1 MNSLPIDDVLP
12 ALRDALANRH
22 EAVLEAPPGAG
33 KTTRVPLALL
43 NEPWLAG
50 QTILMLEP
58 RRLAARAAA
67 ERLASELGE
76 KVGETVGYRI
86 RLDSKVGPNTR
97 IEVVTEGI
105 LTRRLQDDPAL
116 DGVGL
121 LIFDEYHE
129 RSLDADLAL
138 ALSLN
143 GRDLFRDEQPL
154 KILLMSATLE
164 GERLAGLLDDAPI
177 LRSEGRMFP
186 VQMRWGRPYQVGEFI
201 EPRLVQ
207 TILDALQ
214 DETGSVLV
222 FLPGQAEIRRVNQQ
236 LADALGDR
244 SDVLLCPLHGE
255 LDLNAQRAA
264 IDPAP
269 AGKRKV
275 VLATNI
281 AETSLTINGVRVVID
296 AGLARVPRFDPGS
309 GMTRLDTQRISRA
322 SATQRA
328 GRAGRLEPGVC
339 YRLWSEDQHEG
350 LAAYGSAEIL
360 AADLAGLALQLARW
374 GVTPAQ
380 LVWLDVP
387 PTAAYA
393 QAQDLL
399 QRLGALNDDKL
410 TAHGQ
415 KMAELPAHPR
425 IAHLLLRGQDLGLA
439 VTACDVAALLGER
452 DILRGG
458 GADLH
463 SRLALLSGEER
474 ARGSQGGVQRAKQ
487 LARQYRGYLRGRA
500 TQPVADPEHPRWLG
514 ALNDDK
520 LTAHG
525 QKMAELPAHPRIA
538 HLLLRGQDLGL
549 AATACDVAA
558 LLGERDILRGG
569 GADLHSRL
577 ALLSGEERARGTQG
591 GVQRAKQLARQ
602 YRGYL
607 RGRATQPVADPEHPR
622 WLGALLALA
631 YPDRVAQQR
640 RPGGAEYRLANGR
653 AAVFAEADS
662 LMKQAWLVIADL
674 GSRQG
679 QREERIYLAADF
691 DPTLFDTVLAEQVRN
706 VDQLDW
712 DEREGVL
719 RAERQ
724 RKVGELVLSR
734 EPLSGLDENAR
745 SQALVNLVRR
755 KGLELLPWTPE
766 LRQWQARV
774 RLLRE
779 LDTGKTSEW
788 PDVSDSA
795 LLASLEHWLMPYLG
809 KVSRL
814 SHFANLDIS
823 SYLHNLLPWPLPQ
836 RLDELAP
843 QHLKVPSGSSV
854 RLDYSE
860 HPPILAVRLQEL
872 FGLADTP
879 RIAGGRQVV
888 KLHLLSPARRP
899 VQVTQDLANFWRST
913 YAEVKKD
920 LKGRYPKHYWPDDP
934 LVAEA
939 TARIKPRK

>member
-1 MNSLPIDDVLP
+1 MISLPIDEVLP
-12 ALRDALANRH
+12 ALREALATRH

-86 RLDSKVGPNTR
+86 RLDSKVGPATR

-105 LTRRLQDDPAL
+105 LTRRLQEDPAL
-116 DGVGL
+116 EGVGL

-143 GRDLFRDEQPL
+143 GRELFRDEQPL

-164 GERLAGLLDDAPI
+164 GERLASLLNDAPI
-177 LRSEGRMFP
+177 LRSEGRMYP
-186 VQMRWGRPYQVGEFI
+186 VAMRWGRPFQPGEFI

-207 TILDALQ
+207 TVLEALN
-214 DETGSVLV
+214 DEAGSLLV
-222 FLPGQAEIRRVNQQ
+222 FLPGQAEIRRVHQQ
-236 LADALGDR
+236 LADALGER
-244 SDVLLCPLHGE
+244 STVLLCPLHGE
-255 LDLNAQRAA
+255 LDLAAQRAA

-269 AGKRKV
+269 AGQRKV

-281 AETSLTINGVRVVID
+281 AETSLTIDGVRVVID

-339 YRLWSEDQHEG
+339 YRLWSQDQHEQ
-350 LAAYGSAEIL
+350 LAAYASAEIL
-360 AADLAGLALQLARW
+360 SADLAGLALQLGRW
-374 GVTPAQ
+374 GVTPGQ

-387 PTAAYA
+387 PAAAYA

-399 QRLGALNDDKL
+399 ERLGALQGSSPQDWQL
-410 TAHGQ
+410 TRHGQ
-415 KMAELPAHPR
+415 AMAELPAHPR
-425 IAHLLLRGQDLGLA
+425 IAHLLLRGQALGLA
-439 VTACDVAALLGER
+439 NMACDVAALLGER
-452 DILRGG
+452 DILRGA

-463 SRLALLSGEER
+463 SRLVLLSGEER
-474 ARGSQGGVQRAKQ
+474 AARGAQGGVQRARQ
-487 LARQYRGYLRGRA
+487 LARQYRGYLRGKPE
-500 TQPVADPEHPRWLG
+500 QPVPDP
-514 ALNDDK
+514 
-520 LTAHG
+520 
-525 QKMAELPAHPRIA
+525 Q
-538 HLLLRGQDLGL
+538 
-549 AATACDVAA
+549 
-558 LLGERDILRGG
+558 
-569 GADLHSRL
+569 
-577 ALLSGEERARGTQG
+577 
-591 GVQRAKQLARQ
+591 
-602 YRGYL
+602 
-607 RGRATQPVADPEHPR
+607 HPR

-640 RPGGAEYRLANGR
+640 RAGGAEYRLANGR
-653 AAVFAEADS
+653 AALFAEADS
-662 LMKQAWLVIADL
+662 LMKQGWLVIADL

-691 DPTLFDTVLAEQVRN
+691 DPALFDSVLAEQVRC

-734 EPLSGLDENAR
+734 EPLTGLDEAAR

-774 RLLRE
+774 ALLRQ
-779 LDTGKTSEW
+779 LDLDQQGDSSW
-788 PDVSDSA
+788 PDVSDGA
-795 LLASLEHWLMPYLG
+795 LLKSLEHWLMPYLG
-809 KVSRL
+809 RVSRL
-814 SHFANLDIS
+814 SHFANLDLS
-823 SYLHNLLPWPLPQ
+823 SIVHNLLPWPLPQ

-843 QHLKVPSGSSV
+843 HHLSVPSGSSI

-860 HPPILAVRLQEL
+860 QPPILAVRLQEL
-872 FGLADTP
+872 FGLAETP

-939 TARIKPRK
+939 TARAKPRKS

>member
-1 MNSLPIDDVLP
+1 MISLPIDEVLP
-12 ALRDALANRH
+12 ALREALATRH

-116 DGVGL
+116 EGVGL
-121 LIFDEYHE
+121 LIFDEFHE

-143 GRDLFRDEQPL
+143 GRELFRDDQPL

-177 LRSEGRMFP
+177 LRSEGRMYP
-186 VQMRWGRPYQVGEFI
+186 VAMRWGRPFQPGEFI

-207 TILDALQ
+207 TILEALN

-222 FLPGQAEIRRVNQQ
+222 FLPGQAEIRRVHQQ
-236 LADALGDR
+236 LADALGE
-244 SDVLLCPLHGE
+244 STQVLLCPLHGE
-255 LDLNAQRAA
+255 LDLVAQRAA

-309 GMTRLDTQRISRA
+309 GMARLDTQRISKA

-339 YRLWSEDQHEG
+339 YRLWSQDQHEQ
-350 LAAYGSAEIL
+350 LAAYASAEIL
-360 AADLAGLALQLARW
+360 SADLAGLALQLGRW
-374 GVTPAQ
+374 GVTPGQ

-387 PTAAYA
+387 PAAAYA

-399 QRLGALNDDKL
+399 ERLGALDGEAL
-410 TAHGQ
+410 TRHGQ
-415 KMAELPAHPR
+415 AMAELPAHPR
-425 IAHLLLRGQDLGLA
+425 IAHLLLRGQALGLA
-439 VTACDVAALLGER
+439 NMACDVAALLGER
-452 DILRGG
+452 DILRGA

-463 SRLALLSGEER
+463 SRLVLLSGEER
-474 ARGSQGGVQRAKQ
+474 AARGAQGGVQRARQ
-487 LARQYRGYLRGRA
+487 LARQYRGYLRGKA
-500 TQPVADPEHPRWLG
+500 SEPVSDP
-514 ALNDDK
+514 D
-520 LTAHG
+520 
-525 QKMAELPAHPRIA
+525 
-538 HLLLRGQDLGL
+538 
-549 AATACDVAA
+549 
-558 LLGERDILRGG
+558 
-569 GADLHSRL
+569 
-577 ALLSGEERARGTQG
+577 
-591 GVQRAKQLARQ
+591 
-602 YRGYL
+602 
-607 RGRATQPVADPEHPR
+607 HPR

-640 RPGGAEYRLANGR
+640 RAGGAEYRLANGR
-653 AAVFAEADS
+653 AALFAEADS
-662 LMKQAWLVIADL
+662 LMKQPWLVIADL

-691 DPTLFDTVLAEQVRN
+691 DPALFDSVLAEQVRL

-724 RKVGELVLSR
+724 RKVGELILSR
-734 EPLSGLDENAR
+734 EPLTGLDETAR

-774 RLLRE
+774 ALLRQ
-779 LDTGKTSEW
+779 LDLVSKEQSEW
-788 PDVSDSA
+788 PDVSDAA
-795 LLASLEHWLMPYLG
+795 LLKSLEHWLMPYLG

-814 SHFANLDIS
+814 SHFANLDLS
-823 SYLHNLLPWPLPQ
+823 SIVHNLLPWPLPQ

-843 QHLKVPSGSSV
+843 HHLSVPSGSSI

-860 HPPILAVRLQEL
+860 QPPILAVRLQEL
-872 FGLADTP
+872 FGLAETP

-939 TARIKPRK
+939 TARIKPRKS

>member
-1 MNSLPIDDVLP
+1 MNSLPIDAVLP
-12 ALRDALANRH
+12 ALRTALQQRH

-43 NEPWLAG
+43 DEPWLAG
-50 QTILMLEP
+50 QRILMLEP

-76 KVGETVGYRI
+76 AVGETVGYRI
-86 RLDSKVGPNTR
+86 RLDSKVGPRTR

-121 LIFDEYHE
+121 LIFDEFHE

-143 GRDLFRDEQPL
+143 GRELLRDEPPL

-164 GERLAGLLDDAPI
+164 GERLSALLDDAPVI
-177 LRSEGRMFP
+177 SSEGRMYP
-186 VQMRWGRPYQVGEFI
+186 VQMRWGRPFQPGEFV
-201 EPRLVQ
+201 EPRVVDTVLQ
-207 TILDALQ
+207 ALA
-214 DETGSVLV
+214 DEPGSLLV
-222 FLPGQAEIRRVNQQ
+222 FLPGQAEIRRVHQALQ
-236 LADALGDR
+236 EALGER
-244 SDVLLCPLHGE
+244 REILLCPLHGE

-264 IDPAP
+264 IEAP
-269 AGKRKV
+269 AKGLRKV

-281 AETSLTINGVRVVID
+281 AETSLTIDGVRVVID

-339 YRLWSEDQHEG
+339 YRLWSEAQHEQ

-360 AADLAGLALQLARW
+360 QADLAGLALQLTRW

-380 LVWLDVP
+380 LCWLDLP
-387 PTAAYA
+387 PAAAYA

-399 QRLGALNDDKL
+399 VRLGALKAGQLLAL
-410 TAHGQ
+410 TEHGQ
-415 KMAELPAHPR
+415 AMAELPAHPR
-425 IAHLLLRGQDLGLA
+425 IAHLLLRGQALGLA
-439 VTACDVAALLGER
+439 QMACDVAALLGER
-452 DILRGG
+452 DILRGA

-463 SRLALLSGEER
+463 SRLALLSGEAR
-474 ARGSQGGVQRAKQ
+474 ATRGGQGGVQRARQ
-487 LARQYRGYLRGRA
+487 LARQYRSYLRGKA
-500 TQPVADPEHPRWLG
+500 G
-514 ALNDDK
+514 A
-520 LTAHG
+520 A
-525 QKMAELPAHPRIA
+525 
-538 HLLLRGQDLGL
+538 
-549 AATACDVAA
+549 
-558 LLGERDILRGG
+558 
-569 GADLHSRL
+569 
-577 ALLSGEERARGTQG
+577 
-591 GVQRAKQLARQ
+591 
-602 YRGYL
+602 
-607 RGRATQPVADPEHPR
+607 VADPEHPR

-640 RPGGAEYRLANGR
+640 RAGGAEYRLANGR
-653 AAVFAEADS
+653 AALFGEADA
-662 LMKQAWLVIADL
+662 LMKQPWLVVADL

-679 QREERIYLAADF
+679 QREERIYLAAEF
-691 DPTLFDTVLAEQVRN
+691 DPALFDGVLAEQVRT
-706 VDQLDW
+706 VEQLDW
-712 DEREGVL
+712 DERENVL

-734 EPLSGLDENAR
+734 EPLTGLGEDAR
-745 SQALVNLVRR
+745 ARALLELVRR

-774 RLLRE
+774 ALLRG
-779 LDTGKTSEW
+779 LDNAAGGKSEW
-788 PDVSDSA
+788 PDLSDAA
-795 LLASLEHWLMPYLG
+795 LLASLEHWLQPYLG
-809 KVSRL
+809 KVNRL
-814 SHFANLDIS
+814 SHFAQLDLS
-823 SYLHNLLPWPLPQ
+823 SILRNLLPWPLPQ
-836 RLDELAP
+836 RLDEWAP
-843 QHLKVPSGSSV
+843 VHIGVPSGSNI

-860 HPPILAVRLQEL
+860 TPPILAVRLQEL
-872 FGLADTP
+872 FGLAETP
-879 RIAGGRQVV
+879 RIAQGRQQVL
-888 KLHLLSPARRP
+888 LHLLSPARRP

-939 TARIKPRK
+939 TARAKPRK

>member
-1 MNSLPIDDVLP
+1 MISLPIDAVLP
-12 ALRDALANRH
+12 DLRRALAARN

-43 NEPWLAG
+43 EETWLAG

-86 RLDSKVGPNTR
+86 RLESRVGPSTR

-116 DGVGL
+116 EGVGL
-121 LIFDEYHE
+121 LIFDEFHE

-143 GRDLFRDEQPL
+143 GRELFRDDQPL

-164 GERLAGLLDDAPI
+164 GERLSSLLDDAPVV
-177 LRSEGRMFP
+177 RSDGRMFP
-186 VQMRWGRPYQVGEFI
+186 VQMRWSRPFQSGEFI
-201 EPRLVQ
+201 EPRVVQ
-207 TILDALQ
+207 TVLDALN
-214 DETGSVLV
+214 DETGSLLV

-236 LADALGDR
+236 LAEALGSR
-244 SDVLLCPLHGE
+244 SEILLCPLHGE

-264 IDPAP
+264 IEPAP
-269 AGKRKV
+269 KGIRKV

-281 AETSLTINGVRVVID
+281 AETSLTIDGVRVVID

-309 GMTRLDTQRISRA
+309 GMTRLETQRISRA

-339 YRLWSEDQHEG
+339 YRLWSEAQHEQ
-350 LAAYGSAEIL
+350 LAAYGTAEIL
-360 AADLAGLALQLARW
+360 QADLAGLALQLARW
-374 GVTPAQ
+374 GVTPPQ
-380 LVWLDVP
+380 LVWLDIP
-387 PTAAYA
+387 PAAAYA

-399 QRLGALNDDKL
+399 GRLGALTIKPGEERKL
-410 TAHGQ
+410 TPHGQ
-415 KMAELPAHPR
+415 AMAELPAHPR
-425 IAHLLLRGQDLGLA
+425 IAHLLLRGQALGLGA
-439 VTACDVAALLGER
+439 LACDVAALLGER
-452 DILRGG
+452 DILRGA

-463 SRLALLSGEER
+463 SRLHLLSGSER

-487 LARQYRGYLRGRA
+487 LARQYRSYLRGAA
-500 TQPVADPEHPRWLG
+500 TEPVSDPEH
-514 ALNDDK
+514 
-520 LTAHG
+520 
-525 QKMAELPAHPRIA
+525 
-538 HLLLRGQDLGL
+538 
-549 AATACDVAA
+549 
-558 LLGERDILRGG
+558 
-569 GADLHSRL
+569 S
-577 ALLSGEERARGTQG
+577 
-591 GVQRAKQLARQ
+591 
-602 YRGYL
+602 
-607 RGRATQPVADPEHPR
+607 R

-640 RPGGAEYRLANGR
+640 RAGGAEYRLANGR
-653 AAVFAEADS
+653 AALFAEADA
-662 LMKQAWLVIADL
+662 LMKQPWLVVADL

-679 QREERIYLAADF
+679 QREERIYLAAEF
-691 DPTLFDTVLAEQVRN
+691 DPALFDSVLAEQV
-706 VDQLDW
+706 VALDQLDW
-712 DEREGVL
+712 DEREGVF

-724 RKVGELVLSR
+724 RKVGELILSR
-734 EPLSGLDENAR
+734 EPLTGLDESAKG
-745 SQALVNLVRR
+745 QALLALVRR

-774 RLLRE
+774 ALLRQ
-779 LDTGKTSEW
+779 LDLQRQDASEW
-788 PDVSDSA
+788 PDVSNA
-795 LLASLEHWLMPYLG
+795 GLLEKLENWLLPYLG
-809 KVSRL
+809 KVQRL
-814 SHFANLDIS
+814 SHFSNLDLS
-823 SYLHNLLPWPLPQ
+823 SILHNLLPWPLPQ

-843 QHLKVPSGSSV
+843 HHLSVPSGSSV

-879 RIAGGRQVV
+879 RIANGRQIV

-934 LVAEA
+934 LIAEP
-939 TARIKPRK
+939 TARIKPRKS

>member
-1 MNSLPIDDVLP
+1 MISLPIDEVLP
-12 ALRDALANRH
+12 ALRLALAERD
-22 EAVLEAPPGAG
+22 ETVLEAPPGAG

-50 QTILMLEP
+50 QKILMLEP

-105 LTRRLQDDPAL
+105 LTRRLQHDPAL
-116 DGVGL
+116 EGVGL
-121 LIFDEYHE
+121 LIFDEFHE

-138 ALSLN
+138 ALSLS
-143 GRDLFRDEQPL
+143 GRELFRDEQPL

-164 GERLAGLLDDAPI
+164 GERLASILDDAPI
-177 LRSEGRMFP
+177 LRSEGRMYP
-186 VQMRWGRPYQVGEFI
+186 VAMRWGRPFVPGEFI
-201 EPRLVQ
+201 EPRVVQ
-207 TILDALQ
+207 TVLDAIN
-214 DETGSVLV
+214 DESGSLLV

-236 LADALGDR
+236 LADALGSR
-244 SDVLLCPLHGE
+244 SDILLCPLHGE
-255 LDLNAQRAA
+255 LDLAAQRAA
-264 IDPAP
+264 IEPAP
-269 AGKRKV
+269 KGLRKV

-281 AETSLTINGVRVVID
+281 AETSLTIDGVRVVID

-339 YRLWSEDQHEG
+339 YRLWSEDQHAQ

-360 AADLAGLALQLARW
+360 QADLAGLALQLARW
-374 GVTPAQ
+374 GVTPEQ
-380 LVWLDVP
+380 LIWLDVP
-387 PTAAYA
+387 PSASYA
-393 QAQDLL
+393 QARQLL
-399 QRLGALNDDKL
+399 ERLGALRGEKL
-410 TAHGQ
+410 TPHGEA
-415 KMAELPAHPR
+415 MAELPAHPR
-425 IAHLLLRGQDLGLA
+425 IAHLLIRGQDLGLA
-439 VTACDVAALLGER
+439 DMACDVAALLGER
-452 DILRGG
+452 DILRGA
-458 GADLH
+458 GADVH
-463 SRLALLSGEER
+463 SRLALLSGESR
-474 ARGSQGGVQRAKQ
+474 AARGGQGGVQRAKQ
-487 LARQYRGYLRGRA
+487 LARQYRSNLRGKP
-500 TQPVADPEHPRWLG
+500 TQPVADP
-514 ALNDDK
+514 D
-520 LTAHG
+520 
-525 QKMAELPAHPRIA
+525 
-538 HLLLRGQDLGL
+538 
-549 AATACDVAA
+549 
-558 LLGERDILRGG
+558 
-569 GADLHSRL
+569 
-577 ALLSGEERARGTQG
+577 
-591 GVQRAKQLARQ
+591 
-602 YRGYL
+602 
-607 RGRATQPVADPEHPR
+607 HPR

-640 RPGGAEYRLANGR
+640 KPGGAEYRLANSR
-653 AAVFAEADS
+653 AALFSEVDG
-662 LMKQAWLVIADL
+662 LMKQPWLVIADL

-679 QREERIYLAADF
+679 QREERIYLAAEF
-691 DPTLFDTVLAEQVRN
+691 DPALLDGVLSEQVN
-706 VDQLDW
+706 VVDQLDW

-734 EPLSGLDENAR
+734 EPLTGLDEAAR
-745 SQALVNLVRR
+745 TQALVNLVRR

-774 RLLRE
+774 ALLRE
-779 LDTGKTSEW
+779 LEIQAQGQSEW
-788 PDVSDSA
+788 PDVSDTA
-795 LLASLEHWLMPYLG
+795 LVAGLEDWLAPYLG
-809 KVSRL
+809 RVSRL
-814 SHFANLDIS
+814 SHFANLDLS
-823 SYLHNLLPWPLPQ
+823 SIVHNLLKWPLPQ

-843 QHLKVPSGSSV
+843 HHIKVPSGSSV

-860 HPPILAVRLQEL
+860 YPPILAVRLQEL

-939 TARIKPRK
+939 TARIKPRKV

>member
-1 MNSLPIDDVLP
+1 MISLPIDEVLP
-12 ALRDALANRH
+12 ALRLALAERH

-50 QTILMLEP
+50 QKILMLEP

-76 KVGETVGYRI
+76 KVGQTVGYRI
-86 RLDSKVGPNTR
+86 RLDSKVGPETR

-105 LTRRLQDDPAL
+105 LTRRLQHDPAL
-116 DGVGL
+116 EGVGL
-121 LIFDEYHE
+121 LIFDEFHE

-143 GRDLFRDEQPL
+143 GRELFRDEQPL

-164 GERLAGLLDDAPI
+164 GERLASLLDDAPI
-177 LRSEGRMFP
+177 LRSEGRMYP
-186 VQMRWGRPYQVGEFI
+186 VAMRWGRPFVPGEFI
-201 EPRLVQ
+201 EPRVVQ
-207 TILDALQ
+207 TVLDAIN
-214 DETGSVLV
+214 DESGSLLV

-236 LADALGDR
+236 LADALGSR
-244 SDVLLCPLHGE
+244 SDILLCPLHGE
-255 LDLNAQRAA
+255 LDLAAQRAA
-264 IDPAP
+264 IEPAP
-269 AGKRKV
+269 KGLRKV

-281 AETSLTINGVRVVID
+281 AETSLTIDGVRVVID

-339 YRLWSEDQHEG
+339 YRLWSEDQHAQ

-360 AADLAGLALQLARW
+360 QADLAGLALQLARW
-374 GVTPAQ
+374 GVAPEQ
-380 LVWLDVP
+380 LIWLDMP
-387 PTAAYA
+387 PSASYA
-393 QAQDLL
+393 QARQLL
-399 QRLGALNDDKL
+399 ERLGALHGAKL
-410 TAHGQ
+410 TAHGEA
-415 KMAELPAHPR
+415 MAELPAHPR
-425 IAHLLLRGQDLGLA
+425 IAHLLIRGQDLGLA
-439 VTACDVAALLGER
+439 EMACDVAALLGER
-452 DILRGG
+452 DILRGA
-458 GADLH
+458 GADVH
-463 SRLALLSGEER
+463 SRLALLSGESR
-474 ARGSQGGVQRAKQ
+474 VARGGQGGVQRARQ
-487 LARQYRGYLRGRA
+487 LARQYRGYLRGKA
-500 TQPVADPEHPRWLG
+500 TQPVADP
-514 ALNDDK
+514 D
-520 LTAHG
+520 
-525 QKMAELPAHPRIA
+525 
-538 HLLLRGQDLGL
+538 
-549 AATACDVAA
+549 
-558 LLGERDILRGG
+558 
-569 GADLHSRL
+569 
-577 ALLSGEERARGTQG
+577 
-591 GVQRAKQLARQ
+591 
-602 YRGYL
+602 
-607 RGRATQPVADPEHPR
+607 HPR

-640 RPGGAEYRLANGR
+640 KPGGAEYRLANGR
-653 AAVFAEADS
+653 AALFSEVDG
-662 LMKQAWLVIADL
+662 LMKQPWLVIADL

-679 QREERIYLAADF
+679 QREERIYLAAEF
-691 DPTLFDTVLAEQVRN
+691 DPGLLDNVLSEQVSV

-734 EPLSGLDENAR
+734 EPLNGLDEAAR
-745 SQALVNLVRR
+745 TQALVNLVRR

-766 LRQWQARV
+766 LRQWQAREA
-774 RLLRE
+774 LLRQ
-779 LDTGKTSEW
+779 LDLLAQGQSEW
-788 PDVSDSA
+788 PDVSDGA
-795 LLASLEHWLMPYLG
+795 LLAGLEDWLGPYLG
-809 KVSRL
+809 RVSRL
-814 SHFANLDIS
+814 SHFANLDLS
-823 SYLHNLLPWPLPQ
+823 SIVHNLLKWPLPQ

-843 QHLKVPSGSSV
+843 HHIKVPSGSSV

-860 HPPILAVRLQEL
+860 QPPILAVRLQEL

-939 TARIKPRK
+939 TARIKPRKP

>member
-1 MNSLPIDDVLP
+1 MISLPIDEVLP
-12 ALRDALANRH
+12 ALREALATRH

-86 RLDSKVGPNTR
+86 RLDSKVGPTTR

-105 LTRRLQDDPAL
+105 LTRRLQEDPAL
-116 DGVGL
+116 EGVGL

-143 GRDLFRDEQPL
+143 GRELFRDEQPL

-164 GERLAGLLDDAPI
+164 GERLAGLLGDAPI
-177 LRSEGRMFP
+177 LRSEGRMYP
-186 VQMRWGRPYQVGEFI
+186 VAMRWGRPFQPGEFI

-207 TILDALQ
+207 TVLEALN
-214 DETGSVLV
+214 DETGSLLV
-222 FLPGQAEIRRVNQQ
+222 FLPGQAEIRRVHQQ
-236 LADALGDR
+236 LADALGER
-244 SDVLLCPLHGE
+244 STVLLCPLHGE
-255 LDLNAQRAA
+255 LDLAAQRAA

-269 AGKRKV
+269 AGQRKV

-281 AETSLTINGVRVVID
+281 AETSLTIDGVRVVID

-339 YRLWSEDQHEG
+339 YRLWSQDQHEQ
-350 LAAYGSAEIL
+350 LAAYASAEIL
-360 AADLAGLALQLARW
+360 SADLAGLALQLGRW
-374 GVTPAQ
+374 GVTPGQ

-387 PTAAYA
+387 PAAAYA

-399 QRLGALNDDKL
+399 ERLGALQGSSPQDWQL
-410 TAHGQ
+410 TRHGQ
-415 KMAELPAHPR
+415 AMAELPAHPR
-425 IAHLLLRGQDLGLA
+425 IAHLLLRGQALGLA
-439 VTACDVAALLGER
+439 NMACDVAALLGER
-452 DILRGG
+452 DILRGA

-463 SRLALLSGEER
+463 SRLVLLSGEER
-474 ARGSQGGVQRAKQ
+474 AARGAQGGVQRARQ
-487 LARQYRGYLRGRA
+487 LARQYRGYLRGKA
-500 TQPVADPEHPRWLG
+500 EQPVPDP
-514 ALNDDK
+514 
-520 LTAHG
+520 
-525 QKMAELPAHPRIA
+525 Q
-538 HLLLRGQDLGL
+538 
-549 AATACDVAA
+549 
-558 LLGERDILRGG
+558 
-569 GADLHSRL
+569 
-577 ALLSGEERARGTQG
+577 
-591 GVQRAKQLARQ
+591 
-602 YRGYL
+602 
-607 RGRATQPVADPEHPR
+607 HPR

-662 LMKQAWLVIADL
+662 LMTQGWLVIADL

-679 QREERIYLAADF
+679 QREERIYLAAEF
-691 DPTLFDTVLAEQVRN
+691 DPALFDSVLAEQVRC

-734 EPLSGLDENAR
+734 EPLTGLDEVAR

-774 RLLRE
+774 ALLRQ
-779 LDTGKTSEW
+779 LDLDQQGDSGW
-788 PDVSDSA
+788 PDVSDGA
-795 LLASLEHWLMPYLG
+795 LLKGLEHWLMPYLG
-809 KVSRL
+809 RVSRL
-814 SHFANLDIS
+814 SHFANLDLS
-823 SYLHNLLPWPLPQ
+823 SIVHNLLPWPLPQ
-836 RLDELAP
+836 RLDEQAP
-843 QHLKVPSGSSV
+843 HHLSVPSGSSI

-860 HPPILAVRLQEL
+860 QPPILAVRLQEL
-872 FGLADTP
+872 FGLAETP

-939 TARIKPRK
+939 TARAKPRKS

>member
-1 MNSLPIDDVLP
+1 MISLPIDEVLP
-12 ALRDALANRH
+12 ALRLALAERD
-22 EAVLEAPPGAG
+22 ETVLEAPPGAG

-50 QTILMLEP
+50 QKILMLEP

-105 LTRRLQDDPAL
+105 LTRRLQHDPAL
-116 DGVGL
+116 EGVGL
-121 LIFDEYHE
+121 LIFDEFHE

-138 ALSLN
+138 ALSLS
-143 GRDLFRDEQPL
+143 GRELFRDEQPL

-164 GERLAGLLDDAPI
+164 GERLASILDDAPI
-177 LRSEGRMFP
+177 LRSEGRMYP
-186 VQMRWGRPYQVGEFI
+186 VAMRWGRPFVPGEFI
-201 EPRLVQ
+201 EPRVVQ
-207 TILDALQ
+207 TVLDAIN
-214 DETGSVLV
+214 DESGSLLV

-236 LADALGDR
+236 LADALGSR
-244 SDVLLCPLHGE
+244 SDILLCPLHGE
-255 LDLNAQRAA
+255 LDLAAQRAA
-264 IDPAP
+264 IEPAP
-269 AGKRKV
+269 KGLRKV

-281 AETSLTINGVRVVID
+281 AETSLTIDGVRVVID

-339 YRLWSEDQHEG
+339 YRLWSEDQHAQ

-360 AADLAGLALQLARW
+360 QADLAGLALQLARW
-374 GVTPAQ
+374 GVTPEQ
-380 LVWLDVP
+380 LIWLDVP
-387 PTAAYA
+387 PSASYA
-393 QAQDLL
+393 QARQLL
-399 QRLGALNDDKL
+399 ERLGALRGEKL
-410 TAHGQ
+410 TPHGEA
-415 KMAELPAHPR
+415 MAELPAHPR
-425 IAHLLLRGQDLGLA
+425 IAHLLIRGQDLGLA
-439 VTACDVAALLGER
+439 DMACDVAALLGER
-452 DILRGG
+452 DILRGA
-458 GADLH
+458 GADVH
-463 SRLALLSGEER
+463 SRLALLSGESR
-474 ARGSQGGVQRAKQ
+474 AARGGQGGVQRAKQ
-487 LARQYRGYLRGRA
+487 LARQYRSNLRGKP
-500 TQPVADPEHPRWLG
+500 TQPVADP
-514 ALNDDK
+514 D
-520 LTAHG
+520 
-525 QKMAELPAHPRIA
+525 
-538 HLLLRGQDLGL
+538 
-549 AATACDVAA
+549 
-558 LLGERDILRGG
+558 
-569 GADLHSRL
+569 
-577 ALLSGEERARGTQG
+577 
-591 GVQRAKQLARQ
+591 
-602 YRGYL
+602 
-607 RGRATQPVADPEHPR
+607 HPR

-640 RPGGAEYRLANGR
+640 KPGGAEYRLANGR
-653 AAVFAEADS
+653 AALFSEVDG
-662 LMKQAWLVIADL
+662 LMKQPWLVIADL

-679 QREERIYLAADF
+679 QREERIYLAAEF
-691 DPTLFDTVLAEQVRN
+691 DPALLDGVLSEQVN
-706 VDQLDW
+706 VVDQLDW

-734 EPLSGLDENAR
+734 EPLTGLDEAAR
-745 SQALVNLVRR
+745 TQALVNLVRR

-774 RLLRE
+774 ALLRE
-779 LDTGKTSEW
+779 LEIQAQGQSEW
-788 PDVSDSA
+788 PDVSDTA
-795 LLASLEHWLMPYLG
+795 LVAGLEDWLAPYLG
-809 KVSRL
+809 RVSRL
-814 SHFANLDIS
+814 SHFANLDLS
-823 SYLHNLLPWPLPQ
+823 SIVHNLLKWPLPQ

-843 QHLKVPSGSSV
+843 HHIKVPSGSSV

-860 HPPILAVRLQEL
+860 YPPILAVRLQEL

-920 LKGRYPKHYWPDDP
+920 LKGRYPKLSRD
-934 LVAEA
+934 VRQAA
-939 TARIKPRK
+939 

>member
-1 MNSLPIDDVLP
+1 MISLPIDEVLP
-12 ALRDALANRH
+12 ALREALTTRH

-105 LTRRLQDDPAL
+105 LTRRLQEDPAL
-116 DGVGL
+116 EGVGL

-143 GRDLFRDEQPL
+143 GRELFRDEQPL

-164 GERLAGLLDDAPI
+164 GERLASLLNDAPI
-177 LRSEGRMFP
+177 LRSEGRMYP
-186 VQMRWGRPYQVGEFI
+186 VAMRWGRPFQPGEFI

-207 TILDALQ
+207 TVLEALN
-214 DETGSVLV
+214 DETGSLLV
-222 FLPGQAEIRRVNQQ
+222 FLPGQAEIRRVHQQ
-236 LADALGDR
+236 LADALGER
-244 SDVLLCPLHGE
+244 STVLLCPLHGE
-255 LDLNAQRAA
+255 LDLAAQRAA

-269 AGKRKV
+269 AGQRKV

-281 AETSLTINGVRVVID
+281 AETSLTIDGVRVVID

-339 YRLWSEDQHEG
+339 YRLWSQDQHEQ
-350 LAAYGSAEIL
+350 LAAYASAEIL
-360 AADLAGLALQLARW
+360 SADLAGLALQLGRW
-374 GVTPAQ
+374 GVTPGQ

-387 PTAAYA
+387 PAAAYA

-399 QRLGALNDDKL
+399 ERLGALQGSSPQDWQL
-410 TAHGQ
+410 TRHGQ
-415 KMAELPAHPR
+415 AMAELPAHPR
-425 IAHLLLRGQDLGLA
+425 IAHLLLRGQALGLA
-439 VTACDVAALLGER
+439 NMACDVAALLGER
-452 DILRGG
+452 DILRGA

-463 SRLALLSGEER
+463 SRLVLLSGEER
-474 ARGSQGGVQRAKQ
+474 AARGAQGGVQRARQ
-487 LARQYRGYLRGRA
+487 LARQYRGYLRGKPE
-500 TQPVADPEHPRWLG
+500 QPVPDP
-514 ALNDDK
+514 
-520 LTAHG
+520 
-525 QKMAELPAHPRIA
+525 Q
-538 HLLLRGQDLGL
+538 
-549 AATACDVAA
+549 
-558 LLGERDILRGG
+558 
-569 GADLHSRL
+569 
-577 ALLSGEERARGTQG
+577 
-591 GVQRAKQLARQ
+591 
-602 YRGYL
+602 
-607 RGRATQPVADPEHPR
+607 HPR

-640 RPGGAEYRLANGR
+640 RAGGAEYRLANGR
-653 AAVFAEADS
+653 AALFAEADS
-662 LMKQAWLVIADL
+662 LMKQGWLVVADL

-691 DPTLFDTVLAEQVRN
+691 DPALFDSVLAEQVRC

-734 EPLSGLDENAR
+734 EPLTGLDEAAR

-774 RLLRE
+774 ALLRQ
-779 LDTGKTSEW
+779 LDLDQQGDSSW
-788 PDVSDSA
+788 PDVSDGA
-795 LLASLEHWLMPYLG
+795 LLKSLEHWLMPYLG
-809 KVSRL
+809 RVSRL
-814 SHFANLDIS
+814 SHFANLDLS
-823 SYLHNLLPWPLPQ
+823 SIVHNLLPWPLPQ

-843 QHLKVPSGSSV
+843 HHLSVPSGSSI

-860 HPPILAVRLQEL
+860 QPPILAVRLQEL
-872 FGLADTP
+872 FGLAETP

-920 LKGRYPKHYWPDDP
+920 LKGRYPK
-934 LVAEA
+934 LSRNVLGL
-939 TARIKPRK
+939 T

>member
-1 MNSLPIDDVLP
+1 MNSLPIDEVLP
-12 ALRDALANRH
+12 ALREALATRH

-50 QTILMLEP
+50 QRILMLEP

-116 DGVGL
+116 EGVGL
-121 LIFDEYHE
+121 LIFDEFHE

-186 VQMRWGRPYQVGEFI
+186 VDVRWGRPFQPGEFI

-207 TILDALQ
+207 TILEALN
-214 DETGSVLV
+214 DESGSVLV
-222 FLPGQAEIRRVNQQ
+222 FLPGQAEIRRVHQQ
-236 LADALGDR
+236 LADAVGER
-244 SDVLLCPLHGE
+244 SEILLCPLHGE
-255 LDLNAQRAA
+255 LDLAAQRAA
-264 IDPAP
+264 IEPAP
-269 AGKRKV
+269 PGKRKV

-281 AETSLTINGVRVVID
+281 AETSLTIDGVRVVVD

-339 YRLWSEDQHEG
+339 YRLWSQDQHEQ

-360 AADLAGLALQLARW
+360 QADLAGLALQLARW

-387 PTAAYA
+387 PGAAYA

-399 QRLGALNDDKL
+399 ERLGALTAKAGEDWKL

-415 KMAELPAHPR
+415 AMAELPAHPR
-425 IAHLLLRGQDLGLA
+425 IAHLLLRGQALGLA
-439 VTACDVAALLGER
+439 NMACDVAALLGER

-463 SRLALLSGEER
+463 SRLVLLSGEER
-474 ARGSQGGVQRAKQ
+474 AARGAQGGVQRARQ
-487 LARQYRGYLRGRA
+487 LARQYRGYLRG
-500 TQPVADPEHPRWLG
+500 QPSQAVADP
-514 ALNDDK
+514 D
-520 LTAHG
+520 
-525 QKMAELPAHPRIA
+525 
-538 HLLLRGQDLGL
+538 
-549 AATACDVAA
+549 
-558 LLGERDILRGG
+558 
-569 GADLHSRL
+569 
-577 ALLSGEERARGTQG
+577 
-591 GVQRAKQLARQ
+591 
-602 YRGYL
+602 
-607 RGRATQPVADPEHPR
+607 HPR

-653 AAVFAEADS
+653 AALFSETDS
-662 LMKQAWLVIADL
+662 LMKQPWLVIADL

-691 DPTLFDTVLAEQVRN
+691 DPALFDSVLAEQVRS

-734 EPLSGLDENAR
+734 GPLTGLDEAAR
-745 SQALVNLVRR
+745 CQALVNLVRR

-774 RLLRE
+774 ALLRQ
-779 LDTGKTSEW
+779 LDLEATGESQW
-788 PDVSDSA
+788 PDVSDAA
-795 LLASLEHWLMPYLG
+795 LLKSLESWLLPYLG

-814 SHFANLDIS
+814 SHFANLELASIV
-823 SYLHNLLPWPLPQ
+823 HNLLPWPLPQ

-843 QHLKVPSGSSV
+843 HHLTVPSGSSI

-860 HPPILAVRLQEL
+860 QPPILAVRLQEL
-872 FGLADTP
+872 FGLAETP

-939 TARIKPRK
+939 TARAKPRK

>member
-1 MNSLPIDDVLP
+1 MISLPIDEVLP
-12 ALRDALANRH
+12 ALRQALRERH

-50 QTILMLEP
+50 QRIVMLEP

-67 ERLASELGE
+67 ERLASEMGE

-105 LTRRLQDDPAL
+105 LTRRLQEDPAL
-116 DGVGL
+116 EGVGL
-121 LIFDEYHE
+121 LIFDEFHE

-143 GRDLFRDEQPL
+143 GRELFRDEQPL

-164 GERLAGLLDDAPI
+164 GERLASLLDDAPV
-177 LRSEGRMFP
+177 LRSEGRMYP
-186 VQMRWGRPYQVGEFI
+186 VAMRWGRPFVPGEFI
-201 EPRLVQ
+201 EPRVVQ
-207 TILDALQ
+207 TVLDAIS
-214 DETGSVLV
+214 DETGSLLV

-236 LADALGDR
+236 LADALGQR
-244 SDVLLCPLHGE
+244 SDIVLCPLHGE
-255 LDLNAQRAA
+255 LDLAAQRAA
-264 IDPAP
+264 IEPAP
-269 AGKRKV
+269 SGTRKV

-281 AETSLTINGVRVVID
+281 AETSLTIDGVRVVID

-339 YRLWSEDQHEG
+339 YRLWSEDQHTQ

-360 AADLAGLALQLARW
+360 QADLAGLALQLARW

-380 LVWLDVP
+380 LIWLDVP
-387 PTAAYA
+387 PAASYA
-393 QAQDLL
+393 QAQQLL
-399 QRLGALNDDKL
+399 ERLGALRAQTGQDWKL
-410 TAHGQ
+410 TPHGEA
-415 KMAELPAHPR
+415 MAQLPAHPR

-439 VTACDVAALLGER
+439 DMACDVAALLGER
-452 DILRGG
+452 DILRGA
-458 GADLH
+458 GADVH
-463 SRLALLSGEER
+463 SRLTLLTGQSR
-474 ARGSQGGVQRAKQ
+474 AARGGQGGVQRAKQ
-487 LARQYRGYLRGRA
+487 LARQYRGYLRGKPTRA
-500 TQPVADPEHPRWLG
+500 VADP
-514 ALNDDK
+514 D
-520 LTAHG
+520 
-525 QKMAELPAHPRIA
+525 
-538 HLLLRGQDLGL
+538 
-549 AATACDVAA
+549 
-558 LLGERDILRGG
+558 
-569 GADLHSRL
+569 
-577 ALLSGEERARGTQG
+577 
-591 GVQRAKQLARQ
+591 
-602 YRGYL
+602 
-607 RGRATQPVADPEHPR
+607 HPR

-631 YPDRVAQQR
+631 YPDRIAQQR
-640 RPGGAEYRLANGR
+640 KPGGAEYRLANGR
-653 AAVFAEADS
+653 AALFSDVDG
-662 LMKQAWLVIADL
+662 LMKQPWLVIADL

-691 DPTLFDTVLAEQVRN
+691 DPALLDDVLSEQVSI

-734 EPLSGLDENAR
+734 EPLTGLDEAAR
-745 SQALVNLVRR
+745 TQALVNLVRR

-774 RLLRE
+774 ALLRQ
-779 LDTGKTSEW
+779 LDLKTQDASEW
-788 PDVSDSA
+788 PDVSDAA
-795 LLASLEHWLMPYLG
+795 LLAGLEDWLGPYLSR
-809 KVSRL
+809 VSRL
-814 SHFANLDIS
+814 SHFANLDLS
-823 SYLHNLLPWPLPQ
+823 SIVHNLLKWPLPQ

-843 QHLKVPSGSSV
+843 QHIKVPSGSSV

-860 HPPILAVRLQEL
+860 QPPILAVRLQEL

-879 RIAGGRQVV
+879 CIAGGRQVV

-939 TARIKPRK
+939 TARIKPRKT

>member
-1 MNSLPIDDVLP
+1 MISLPIDEVLP
-12 ALRDALANRH
+12 ALREALATRH

-116 DGVGL
+116 EGVGL
-121 LIFDEYHE
+121 LIFDEFHE

-143 GRDLFRDEQPL
+143 GRELFRDDQPL

-177 LRSEGRMFP
+177 LRSEGRMYP
-186 VQMRWGRPYQVGEFI
+186 VAMRWGRPFQPGEFI
-201 EPRLVQ
+201 EPRVVQ
-207 TILDALQ
+207 TILDALN

-236 LADALGDR
+236 LADALGE
-244 SDVLLCPLHGE
+244 STQVLLCPLHGE
-255 LDLNAQRAA
+255 LDLAAQRAA

-269 AGKRKV
+269 VGKRKV

-309 GMTRLDTQRISRA
+309 GMARLDTLRISKA

-339 YRLWSEDQHEG
+339 YRLWSQDQHEQ
-350 LAAYGSAEIL
+350 LAAYASAEIL
-360 AADLAGLALQLARW
+360 SADLAGLALQLGRW
-374 GVTPAQ
+374 GVTPGQ

-387 PTAAYA
+387 PAAAYA

-399 QRLGALNDDKL
+399 ERLGALDGEAL
-410 TAHGQ
+410 TRHGQ
-415 KMAELPAHPR
+415 AMAELPAHPR
-425 IAHLLLRGQDLGLA
+425 IAHLLLRGQALGLA
-439 VTACDVAALLGER
+439 DMACDVAALLGER
-452 DILRGG
+452 DILRGA

-463 SRLALLSGEER
+463 SRLVLLSGEER
-474 ARGSQGGVQRAKQ
+474 AARGAQGGVQRARQ
-487 LARQYRGYLRGRA
+487 LARQYRGYLRGKA
-500 TQPVADPEHPRWLG
+500 SEPVSDP
-514 ALNDDK
+514 D
-520 LTAHG
+520 
-525 QKMAELPAHPRIA
+525 
-538 HLLLRGQDLGL
+538 
-549 AATACDVAA
+549 
-558 LLGERDILRGG
+558 
-569 GADLHSRL
+569 
-577 ALLSGEERARGTQG
+577 
-591 GVQRAKQLARQ
+591 
-602 YRGYL
+602 
-607 RGRATQPVADPEHPR
+607 HPR

-640 RPGGAEYRLANGR
+640 RAGGAEYRLANGR
-653 AAVFAEADS
+653 AALFAEADS
-662 LMKQAWLVIADL
+662 LMKQPWLVIADL

-691 DPTLFDTVLAEQVRN
+691 DPALFDSVLAEQVRV

-724 RKVGELVLSR
+724 RKVGELILSR
-734 EPLSGLDENAR
+734 EPLTGLDENAR

-774 RLLRE
+774 ALLRQ
-779 LDTGKTSEW
+779 LDLGNKDQSEW
-788 PDVSDSA
+788 PDVSDAA
-795 LLASLEHWLMPYLG
+795 LLKSLEHWLMPYLG

-814 SHFANLDIS
+814 SHFANLDLS
-823 SYLHNLLPWPLPQ
+823 SIVHNLLPWPLPQ

-843 QHLKVPSGSSV
+843 HHLSVPSGSSI

-860 HPPILAVRLQEL
+860 QPPILAVRLQEL
-872 FGLADTP
+872 FGLSDTP

>member
-1 MNSLPIDDVLP
+1 MICLPIDEVLP
-12 ALRDALANRH
+12 ALRQALRERH

-50 QTILMLEP
+50 QKIVMLEP

-105 LTRRLQDDPAL
+105 LTRRLQHDPAL
-116 DGVGL
+116 EGVGL
-121 LIFDEYHE
+121 LIFDEFHE

-143 GRDLFRDEQPL
+143 GRELFRDEQPL
-154 KILLMSATLE
+154 KLLLMSATLE
-164 GERLAGLLDDAPI
+164 GERLSSVLDNAPVV
-177 LRSEGRMFP
+177 RSEGRMYP
-186 VQMRWGRPYQVGEFI
+186 VALRWGRPFVPGEFI
-201 EPRLVQ
+201 EPRVVQ
-207 TILDALQ
+207 TVLDAIN
-214 DETGSVLV
+214 DESGSLLV

-236 LADALGDR
+236 LAEALGSR
-244 SDVLLCPLHGE
+244 SDILLCPLHGE
-255 LDLNAQRAA
+255 LDLAAQRAA
-264 IDPAP
+264 IEPA
-269 AGKRKV
+269 ASGVRKV

-281 AETSLTINGVRVVID
+281 AETSLTIDGVRVVID

-339 YRLWSEDQHEG
+339 YRLWSEDQHAQ

-360 AADLAGLALQLARW
+360 QADLAGLALQLARW
-374 GVTPAQ
+374 GVTPHE

-387 PTAAYA
+387 PAASYA
-393 QAQDLL
+393 QAQQLL
-399 QRLGALNDDKL
+399 ERLGALSNGKL
-410 TAHGQ
+410 TPHGEA
-415 KMAELPAHPR
+415 MAELPAHPR
-425 IAHLLLRGQDLGLA
+425 IAHLLLRGQALGLA
-439 VTACDVAALLGER
+439 DMACDVAALLGER
-452 DILRGG
+452 DILRGA
-458 GADLH
+458 GADVH
-463 SRLALLSGEER
+463 SRLALLSGESR
-474 ARGSQGGVQRAKQ
+474 AARGGQGGVQRAKQ
-487 LARQYRGYLRGRA
+487 LARQYRGMLRGKA
-500 TQPVADPEHPRWLG
+500 TQPVADP
-514 ALNDDK
+514 D
-520 LTAHG
+520 
-525 QKMAELPAHPRIA
+525 
-538 HLLLRGQDLGL
+538 
-549 AATACDVAA
+549 
-558 LLGERDILRGG
+558 
-569 GADLHSRL
+569 
-577 ALLSGEERARGTQG
+577 
-591 GVQRAKQLARQ
+591 
-602 YRGYL
+602 
-607 RGRATQPVADPEHPR
+607 HPR

-640 RPGGAEYRLANGR
+640 KSGGAEYRLANGR
-653 AAVFAEADS
+653 AALFGEVDG
-662 LMKQAWLVIADL
+662 LMKQPWLVIADL

-679 QREERIYLAADF
+679 QREERIYLAAEF
-691 DPTLFDTVLAEQVRN
+691 DPVLLDGVLSEQVSV

-734 EPLSGLDENAR
+734 EPLTGLDEAAR
-745 SQALVNLVRR
+745 IQALVSLVRR

-774 RLLRE
+774 ALLRQ
-779 LDTGKTSEW
+779 LDIESQGQSEW
-788 PDVSDSA
+788 PDVSDAA
-795 LLASLEHWLMPYLG
+795 LLATLEEWLAPYLG
-809 KVSRL
+809 RVTRL
-814 SHFANLDIS
+814 SHFANLDLS
-823 SYLHNLLPWPLPQ
+823 SIVRNVLKWPLPQ

-843 QHLKVPSGSSV
+843 HHITVPSGSSV

-872 FGLADTP
+872 FGLSDTP
-879 RIAGGRQVV
+879 RIAGGRQTV

-934 LVAEA
+934 LVAQA
-939 TARIKPRK
+939 TARIKPRKG

>member
-1 MNSLPIDDVLP
+1 MISLPIDEVLP
-12 ALRDALANRH
+12 ALRQALRERH

-50 QTILMLEP
+50 QKILMLEP

-86 RLDSKVGPNTR
+86 RLDSKVGPDTR

-105 LTRRLQDDPAL
+105 LTRRLQHDPAL
-116 DGVGL
+116 EGVGL
-121 LIFDEYHE
+121 LIFDEFHE

-143 GRDLFRDEQPL
+143 GRELFRDEQPL

-164 GERLAGLLDDAPI
+164 GERLASLLDDAPV
-177 LRSEGRMFP
+177 LRSEGRMYP
-186 VQMRWGRPYQVGEFI
+186 VAMRWGRPFVPGEFI
-201 EPRLVQ
+201 EPRVVQ
-207 TILDALQ
+207 TVLDAISE
-214 DETGSVLV
+214 DSGSLLV
-222 FLPGQAEIRRVNQQ
+222 FLPGQAEIRRVHQQ
-236 LADALGDR
+236 LADALGSR
-244 SDVLLCPLHGE
+244 SDILLCPLHGE

-264 IDPAP
+264 IEPAP
-269 AGKRKV
+269 AGRRKV

-281 AETSLTINGVRVVID
+281 AETSLTIDGVRVVID

-339 YRLWSEDQHEG
+339 YRLWSEDQHAQ
-350 LAAYGSAEIL
+350 LAAYSSAEIL
-360 AADLAGLALQLARW
+360 QADLAGLALQLARW
-374 GVTPAQ
+374 GVTPEQ
-380 LVWLDVP
+380 LIWLDLP
-387 PTAAYA
+387 PSASYA
-393 QAQDLL
+393 QARQLL
-399 QRLGALNDDKL
+399 ERLGALHTAKL
-410 TAHGQ
+410 TPHGEA
-415 KMAELPAHPR
+415 MAELPAHPR
-425 IAHLLLRGQDLGLA
+425 IAHLLLRGQELGLA
-439 VTACDVAALLGER
+439 EMASDVAALLGER
-452 DILRGG
+452 DILRGA
-458 GADLH
+458 GADVH
-463 SRLALLSGEER
+463 SRLALLQGESR
-474 ARGSQGGVQRAKQ
+474 GARGGQGGVQRARQ
-487 LARQYRGYLRGRA
+487 LARQYRGYLRGKA
-500 TQPVADPEHPRWLG
+500 TQPVADP
-514 ALNDDK
+514 D
-520 LTAHG
+520 
-525 QKMAELPAHPRIA
+525 
-538 HLLLRGQDLGL
+538 
-549 AATACDVAA
+549 
-558 LLGERDILRGG
+558 
-569 GADLHSRL
+569 
-577 ALLSGEERARGTQG
+577 
-591 GVQRAKQLARQ
+591 
-602 YRGYL
+602 
-607 RGRATQPVADPEHPR
+607 HPR

-640 RPGGAEYRLANGR
+640 KPGGAEYRLANGR
-653 AAVFAEADS
+653 AALFSEVDG
-662 LMKQAWLVIADL
+662 LMKHPWLVIADL

-679 QREERIYLAADF
+679 QREERIYLAAEL
-691 DPTLFDTVLAEQVRN
+691 DPGLLDSVLSEQVSV

-734 EPLSGLDENAR
+734 EPLTGLDAAAR
-745 SQALVNLVRR
+745 TGALVNLVRR

-774 RLLRE
+774 MLLRQ
-779 LDTGKTSEW
+779 LDLAAQGQSEW
-788 PDVSDSA
+788 PNVSDAA
-795 LLASLEHWLMPYLG
+795 LLASLEDWLAPYLER
-809 KVSRL
+809 VSRL
-814 SHFANLDIS
+814 SHFASLDLSGIV
-823 SYLHNLLPWPLPQ
+823 HNLLKWPLPQ

-843 QHLKVPSGSSV
+843 HHIKVPSGSSV

-860 HPPILAVRLQEL
+860 YPPILAVRLQEL

-913 YAEVKKD
+913 YSEVKKD

-934 LVAEA
+934 LIAEP
-939 TARIKPRK
+939 TARIKPRKP

>member
-1 MNSLPIDDVLP
+1 MISLPIDAVLP
-12 ALRDALANRH
+12 DLRQALAARH

-43 NEPWLAG
+43 EETWLAG

-86 RLDSKVGPNTR
+86 RLESRVGPRTR

-116 DGVGL
+116 EGVGL
-121 LIFDEYHE
+121 LIFDEFHE

-143 GRDLFRDEQPL
+143 GRELFRDDQPL

-164 GERLAGLLDDAPI
+164 GERLSSLLDDAPVV
-177 LRSEGRMFP
+177 RSDGRMFP
-186 VQMRWGRPYQVGEFI
+186 VQMRWSRPFQSGEFI
-201 EPRLVQ
+201 EPRVVQ
-207 TILDALQ
+207 TVLDAIN
-214 DETGSVLV
+214 DETGSLLV

-236 LADALGDR
+236 LAEALGTRADI
-244 SDVLLCPLHGE
+244 LLCPLHGE

-264 IDPAP
+264 IEPAP
-269 AGKRKV
+269 KGIRKV

-281 AETSLTINGVRVVID
+281 AETSLTIDGVRVVID

-339 YRLWSEDQHEG
+339 YRLWSEAQHEQ
-350 LAAYGSAEIL
+350 LAAYGTAEIL
-360 AADLAGLALQLARW
+360 QADLAGLALQLARW
-374 GVTPAQ
+374 GVTPPQ
-380 LVWLDVP
+380 LVWLDIP
-387 PTAAYA
+387 PAAAFA

-399 QRLGALNDDKL
+399 GRLGALTVKPGEERKL
-410 TAHGQ
+410 TPHGQ
-415 KMAELPAHPR
+415 AMAELPAHPR
-425 IAHLLLRGQDLGLA
+425 IAHLLLRGQALGLGA
-439 VTACDVAALLGER
+439 LACDVAALLGER
-452 DILRGG
+452 DILRGA

-463 SRLALLSGEER
+463 SRLHLLSG
-474 ARGSQGGVQRAKQ
+474 S
-487 LARQYRGYLRGRA
+487 
-500 TQPVADPEHPRWLG
+500 
-514 ALNDDK
+514 
-520 LTAHG
+520 
-525 QKMAELPAHPRIA
+525 
-538 HLLLRGQDLGL
+538 
-549 AATACDVAA
+549 
-558 LLGERDILRGG
+558 
-569 GADLHSRL
+569 
-577 ALLSGEERARGTQG
+577 ERARGTQG
-591 GVQRAKQLARQ
+591 GVQRARQLARQ

-607 RGRATQPVADPEHPR
+607 RGAATEPVSDPEHSR

-640 RPGGAEYRLANGR
+640 RAGGAEYRLANGR
-653 AAVFAEADS
+653 AALFAEADA
-662 LMKQAWLVIADL
+662 LMKQPWLVVADL

-679 QREERIYLAADF
+679 QREERIYLAAEF
-691 DPTLFDTVLAEQVRN
+691 DPALFDSVLAEQV
-706 VDQLDW
+706 VALDQLDW
-712 DEREGVL
+712 DEREGVF

-724 RKVGELVLSR
+724 RKVGELILSR
-734 EPLSGLDENAR
+734 EPLTGLDESAKG
-745 SQALVNLVRR
+745 QALLALVRR

-774 RLLRE
+774 GLLRQ
-779 LDTGKTSEW
+779 LDLQRQDASEW
-788 PDVSDSA
+788 PDVSNA
-795 LLASLEHWLMPYLG
+795 GLLEKLENWLLPYLG
-809 KVSRL
+809 KVQRL
-814 SHFANLDIS
+814 SHFSNLDLS
-823 SYLHNLLPWPLPQ
+823 SILHNLLPWPLPQ

-843 QHLKVPSGSSV
+843 HHLSVPSGSSV

-879 RIAGGRQVV
+879 RIANGRQIV

-934 LVAEA
+934 LIAEP
-939 TARIKPRK
+939 TARIKPRKS

>member
-1 MNSLPIDDVLP
+1 
-12 ALRDALANRH
+12 
-22 EAVLEAPPGAG
+22 
-33 KTTRVPLALL
+33 LALL

-116 DGVGL
+116 EGVGL
-121 LIFDEYHE
+121 LIFDEFHE

-143 GRDLFRDEQPL
+143 GRELFRDDQPL

-177 LRSEGRMFP
+177 LRSEGRMYP
-186 VQMRWGRPYQVGEFI
+186 VTMCWGRPFQPGEFI

-207 TILDALQ
+207 TVLEALN
-214 DETGSVLV
+214 DETGSLLV
-222 FLPGQAEIRRVNQQ
+222 FLPGQAEIRRVHQQ
-236 LADALGDR
+236 LADALGDNTP
-244 SDVLLCPLHGE
+244 VLLCPLHGE
-255 LDLNAQRAA
+255 LELAAQRAA

-281 AETSLTINGVRVVID
+281 AETSLTIDGVRVVID

-309 GMTRLDTQRISRA
+309 GMTRLDTQRISKA

-339 YRLWSEDQHEG
+339 YRLWSQDQHEQ
-350 LAAYGSAEIL
+350 LAAYASAEIL
-360 AADLAGLALQLARW
+360 SADLAGLALQLGRW
-374 GVTPAQ
+374 GVTPGQ

-387 PTAAYA
+387 PAAAYA

-399 QRLGALNDDKL
+399 DRLGALDGDAL
-410 TAHGQ
+410 TRHGQ
-415 KMAELPAHPR
+415 AMAELPAHPR
-425 IAHLLLRGQDLGLA
+425 IAHLLLRGQALGLA
-439 VTACDVAALLGER
+439 DMACDVAALLGER
-452 DILRGG
+452 DILRGA

-463 SRLALLSGEER
+463 SRLVLLSGEER
-474 ARGSQGGVQRAKQ
+474 AARGAQGGVQRARQ
-487 LARQYRGYLRGRA
+487 LARQYRGYLRGKA
-500 TQPVADPEHPRWLG
+500 SEPVSDP
-514 ALNDDK
+514 D
-520 LTAHG
+520 
-525 QKMAELPAHPRIA
+525 
-538 HLLLRGQDLGL
+538 
-549 AATACDVAA
+549 
-558 LLGERDILRGG
+558 
-569 GADLHSRL
+569 HS
-577 ALLSGEERARGTQG
+577 
-591 GVQRAKQLARQ
+591 
-602 YRGYL
+602 
-607 RGRATQPVADPEHPR
+607 R

-640 RPGGAEYRLANGR
+640 RAGGAEYRLANGR
-653 AAVFAEADS
+653 AALFAEADS
-662 LMKQAWLVIADL
+662 LMKQPWLVIADL

-691 DPTLFDTVLAEQVRN
+691 DPALFDTVLAEQVRI

-724 RKVGELVLSR
+724 RRVGELILSR
-734 EPLSGLDENAR
+734 EPLTGLDETAR

-774 RLLRE
+774 ALLRQ
-779 LDTGKTSEW
+779 LDLAGKGDSEW
-788 PDVSDSA
+788 PDVSDVA
-795 LLASLEHWLMPYLG
+795 LLTNLEQWLMPYLG

-814 SHFANLDIS
+814 SHFANLDLS
-823 SYLHNLLPWPLPQ
+823 SIVHNLLPWPLPQ
-836 RLDELAP
+836 RLDEQAP
-843 QHLKVPSGSSV
+843 HHLSVPSGSSI

-860 HPPILAVRLQEL
+860 QPPILAVRLQEL
-872 FGLADTP
+872 FGLAETP